1 VIKCYGKGTI
11 VVFNGYNG
19 PSTKDMTHQKR
30 TKSVGREIFFTNDM
44 KINITKE
51 EFISNQRNKQKFL
64 IELGKMLDEKGI
76 VVKHGD

>member
-1 VIKCYGKGTI
+1 
-11 VVFNGYNG
+11 
-19 PSTKDMTHQKR
+19 MTHQKR

-64 IELGKMLDEKGI
+64 IELGKMLDEKGML
-76 VVKHGD
+76 